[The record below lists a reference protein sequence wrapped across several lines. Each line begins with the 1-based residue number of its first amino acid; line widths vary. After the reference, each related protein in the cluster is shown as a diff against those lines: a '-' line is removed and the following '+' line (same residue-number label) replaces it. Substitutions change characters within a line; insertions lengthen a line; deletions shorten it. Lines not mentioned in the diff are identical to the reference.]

1 MWISMSVIYEKIY
14 EIELYFTHAEL
25 EAPEKYWIVRI
36 HLQNLLMISNTELA
50 VPPEHAFI

>member
-1 MWISMSVIYEKIY
+1 MWISMSVIY

-50 VPPEHAFI
+50 VPHEHAFI